1 MNKITL
7 SLLAILISAQVSAES
22 ILDIGDKIRKYR
34 ATYPDATKQQLD
46 DYARSLVGQSSSKE
60 VAKTATTARVATL
73 SVIPDIPDYEDVAE
87 VVGDL
92 NPQEKALYDSD
103 PAKSLLCLAN
113 GKLALDY
120 TKQKYTLEARHNGN
134 GDAFRHALWTF
145 GMAVDV
151 GLPFAIQWSNAHEY
165 GATKQ
170 PELERK
176 MDLHNN
182 QIGLS
187 LAVQNPYTM
196 FHSSF
201 INIAQA
207 KVRAGDLLRIK
218 NDKLVW
224 TNSEGELK

>member
-46 DYARSLVGQSSSKE
+46 DYARSLVGQSSSKK

-73 SVIPDIPDYEDVAE
+73 SVIPDIPDYDDVAE
-87 VVGDL
+87 VVSDL

-151 GLPFAIQWSNAHEY
+151 GCHLLFSGQMLTSMGRLNSLNLSEKWICTT
-165 GATKQ
+165 TK
-170 PELERK
+170 
-176 MDLHNN
+176 
-182 QIGLS
+182 
-187 LAVQNPYTM
+187 
-196 FHSSF
+196 
-201 INIAQA
+201 
-207 KVRAGDLLRIK
+207 
-218 NDKLVW
+218 
-224 TNSEGELK
+224 